1 MVERRI
7 IRQTFMSSRRRD
19 IEIVCLWGMD
29 PCHIAQ
35 TKAEL
40 AGREPTAEEIE
51 EDANTPP
58 IYFLQAYAVPPGT
71 SEQRQRVRDLIDAA
85 DFWRNAS
92 TVPIWTALRPG
103 EEIMVRLKKILHAAG
118 IKATHYEGNWPPGL
132 GLDPAGQL

>member
-7 IRQTFMSSRRRD
+7 IRQSFAGSNRRD
-19 IEIVCLWGMD
+19 IEIVCLWGKD
-29 PCHIAQ
+29 PSHIAQ

-40 AGREPTAEEIE
+40 AGREPTAEEIQ

-58 IYFLQAYAVPPGT
+58 FYFLEAYAVPPGT

-92 TVPIWTALRPG
+92 TVPIWTALHPG
-103 EEIMVRLKKILHAAG
+103 EEIAESLKKILQAAG